1 MLKMPKCRND
11 YTKKQLAAALK
22 ECLTVK
28 PLKSITVADIT
39 ARCGMNRGTFYYHF
53 YDKQELINWIYHME
67 ITEPTRKILAEPP
80 ESWSEI
86 SIFGLQIMQQ
96 NREFYLQ
103 AMRLEG
109 QNSLRSY
116 IKSEIETNWSIM
128 VERYKSLCRS
138 QQAAESLTF
147 YASFMAN
154 GAWAML
160 MKWVDTGMRESP
172 ENLSQLLD
180 GIGGQSMASI
190 LS

>member
-1 MLKMPKCRND
+1 MLKMPKAKND
-11 YTKKQLAAALK
+11 YTKKQIAAALM
-22 ECLTVK
+22 ECLCSK

-39 ARCGMNRGTFYYHF
+39 ACCGMNRGTFYYHF

-67 ITEPTRKILAEPP
+67 ITEPTRQTLAGPP
-80 ESWSEI
+80 EGWNEI
-86 SIFGLQIMQQ
+86 SIFGLNVMQQ
-96 NREFYLQ
+96 HRDFYLQ

-109 QNSLRSY
+109 QNNLRSY
-116 IKSEIETNWSIM
+116 IKLEIETNWSIM
-128 VERYKSLCRS
+128 VERYKALCCS
-138 QQAAESLTF
+138 NQATDSLTF

-180 GIGGQSMASI
+180 RIGGQSMASI